1 MGSLSKLNIF
11 SLLDEMG
18 TWILF
23 TELSGEILYWIG
35 SEFHKHS
42 REKKTVSDHLIC
54 YYLLR
59 QITCQQMNIGFRRFL
74 FIKNP
79 ASECRL
85 WICVVSQISDEMQ
98 W

>member
-35 SEFHKHS
+35 SEFHKHT
-42 REKKTVSDHLIC
+42 REKKNC
-54 YYLLR
+54 
-59 QITCQQMNIGFRRFL
+59 
-74 FIKNP
+74 
-79 ASECRL
+79 
-85 WICVVSQISDEMQ
+85 
-98 W
+98 